1 MTREQPASADQW
13 KRLRTDV
20 GRLVA
25 RRVASAADVED
36 VVQEVLIRVWRQGGR
51 LRHDE
56 RFGAWL
62 SRVVTNAVIDQMRS
76 RSSHPLAHDAPTA
89 DVAATTGEPPS
100 AHELIAAVLR
110 PFVDQLSPRYREVIK
125 LSELDGWSHASIA
138 GRLSLSVSGV
148 KSRVQ
153 RGRRQLRSLL
163 ERCCAFALDA
173 RGAPMSCAIRPEA
186 RLPPGCCASQSNP
199 DGTCEGGGCAPNGDG
214 RAPRGARPS

>member
-1 MTREQPASADQW
+1 MIREQPASADQW

-36 VVQEVLIRVWRQGGR
+36 VVQEVLIRVWRHGGR

-62 SRVVTNAVIDQMRS
+62 SRVVTNAVIDHMRS
-76 RSSHPLAHDAPTA
+76 RSSHPRAHDDATLE
-89 DVAATTGEPPS
+89 VAAASGEPPS

-138 GRLSLSVSGV
+138 GRLSLSLSGV

-153 RGRRQLRSLL
+153 RGRKQLRTLL

-173 RGAPMSCAIRPEA
+173 RGAPMSCAIRSDA
-186 RLPPGCCASQSNP
+186 KLPPGCCASQASL
-199 DGTCEGGGCAPNGDG
+199 GGAGEVVAVCQKPTGAPHDDHI
-214 RAPRGARPS
+214 RA

>member
-1 MTREQPASADQW
+1 MIREQPASADQW
-13 KRLRTDV
+13 QRLRNNV

-36 VVQEVLIRVWRQGGR
+36 VVQEVLIRVWRHGGR

-62 SRVVTNAVIDQMRS
+62 SRVVTNAVIDHMRS
-76 RSSHPLAHDAPTA
+76 RSSHPLAADDTTA
-89 DVAATTGEPPS
+89 DLESASGEPPS

-110 PFVDQLSPRYREVIK
+110 PFVDLLSPRYREVIK

-153 RGRRQLRSLL
+153 RGRKQLRMVL

-173 RGAPMSCAIRPEA
+173 RGAPMSCAIRPDA
-186 RLPPGCCASQSNP
+186 KLPSGCCASESDP
-199 DGTCEGGGCAPNGDG
+199 DVPCG
-214 RAPRGARPS
+214 RGLRQ

>member
-25 RRVASAADVED
+25 RRVASTADVED
-36 VVQEVLIRVWRQGGR
+36 VVQEVLIRVWRHGGR

-62 SRVVTNAVIDQMRS
+62 SRVVSNAVVDHMRS
-76 RSSHPLAHDAPTA
+76 RSSHPLAADDASDDLA
-89 DVAATTGEPPS
+89 AATGDPPS

-153 RGRRQLRSLL
+153 RGRKQLRTLL

-173 RGAPMSCAIRPEA
+173 RGAPMSCAIREDA
-186 RLPPGCCASQSNP
+186 KLPPGCCASQPSAN
-199 DGTCEGGGCAPNGDG
+199 GTGEVVGCAPEAN
-214 RAPRGARPS
+214 RRVLRRARPS